1 MMTLPKMNLKNK
13 SRSENKASF
22 CSSFQVTV
30 GLSNVGSTKSVFK
43 ALRGLAKLLEIEA
56 PRQWLQEDRASK
68 RAVFRVKRDGGRDG
82 PPLDLQSILNRAA
95 KVGLEKTRVF

>member
-1 MMTLPKMNLKNK
+1 
-13 SRSENKASF
+13 
-22 CSSFQVTV
+22 
-30 GLSNVGSTKSVFK
+30 VGSTKSVFK

-95 KVGLEKTRVF
+95 KAGLEKTRVKKKKQPSDFFGFFIYLPKRESF

>member
-1 MMTLPKMNLKNK
+1 
-13 SRSENKASF
+13 
-22 CSSFQVTV
+22 
-30 GLSNVGSTKSVFK
+30 VFK

-95 KVGLEKTRVF
+95 KVCRHCEMVVQHDMVCKRSADLPYLSKVGR